1 MEDNIKN
8 LGKVCI
14 TPEGV
19 WDVNKEYDRLS
30 LVVTSDADTQRV
42 LSYVSRKHVPKGNI
56 NIKDTEYWQL
66 FTTELKLEDITIDE
80 NGNVKIGD
88 VVIYQIPLGDA
99 LGEIVVDKIKT
110 DLTNH
115 IMTEIRSYMTNMV
128 QTLINSFNDQI
139 SRLINNGI
147 TIRNNV
153 SGGINARH
161 SGNINVNVNGDSGS
175 DDSEFIFTT
184 DTLNINITSSSQ
196 WKQIYVNS
204 EQNETPVEFSALH
217 FPNWVEVL
225 TIPSNPTVSS
235 LVNIKFK
242 ENTDENSRG
251 DNIILQQNGS
261 NKTLTIHVIQ
271 QGTNSEPVNPDNP
284 DNSYVFTA
292 NKNVINF
299 AAAGGTDNVTIV
311 STNNGSNINYT
322 VGTLPDWLTI
332 NNGVV
337 TATANS
343 RSSRNATIT
352 LTQSGSNNQLLINV
366 SQASASVEP
375 SDNFNFSCNQNSI
388 NFGAPSSY
396 VDVTITSTKNGNN
409 IGYTANSND
418 NWVTFSDGRI
428 TVNPNSSEN
437 SRNTTITL
445 IQNES
450 GRILTINITQ
460 AGAEP
465 AVNTYIV
472 DVNCTPITAHIT
484 INNRETRSWD
494 FNEGENVVVEVSK
507 EGYLTRTIYIN
518 HIDQDY
524 YLMIDLVQDPGY
536 TYVLHAQNTQINLN
550 SDATSVQVPV
560 TSTRDGAFIGY
571 TARALNNA
579 SWITAINV
587 PVDASTPLTITLAP
601 NNTNAA
607 RSETI
612 VLDQNESYNV
622 TQIYITQA
630 APNSGEGGEGGNNG
644 GSGGNEPDP
653 GNNEPDPGNENN
665 NPVYVFS
672 TNDLSSSLGVD
683 TNLSSTHN
691 ITSTKDGSS
700 QAFSLTSK
708 PNWANVS
715 INGNIVTISVDKNR
729 TTTANN
735 GNVVLTQSES
745 NDTITIQVTQAG
757 LNTPPVGSEFVGML
771 IDNGVETEQSLNS
784 RITLTSGDNYKVL
797 SPRFKENG
805 TLSQDTV
812 TISYANF
819 VSDAANTDKFNV
831 TLSSTGLSIAPAG
844 TLSESV
850 TTSYEIVVTY
860 NGYSAHYTFEIAYT
874 A

>member
-1 MEDNIKN
+1 MEENIKN

-251 DNIILQQNGS
+251 DNIILQQNRS

-271 QGTNSEPVNPDNP
+271 QGTSSEPVNPDNP

-311 STNNGSNINYT
+311 STNNGSNVNYT

-343 RSSRNATIT
+343 GSSRNTTIT

-375 SDNFNFSCNQNSI
+375 SDNFDFSCNQNSI

-428 TVNPNSSEN
+428 TVNPNSLEN

-460 AGAEP
+460 DGAEP
-465 AVNTYIV
+465 AVNTYMV

-536 TYVLHAQNTQINLN
+536 TYILHAQNTQINLN
-550 SDATSVQVPV
+550 SDATSVQIPV

-587 PVDASTPLTITLAP
+587 PVDSNTPLTITLAP

-607 RSETI
+607 RNETI
-612 VLDQNESYNV
+612 VIDQNESYNV

-630 APNSGEGGEGGNNG
+630 ASSSG
-644 GSGGNEPDP
+644 GSGGDEPGGENEPGGEGSGDS
-653 GNNEPDPGNENN
+653 D
-665 NPVYVFS
+665 VYVFEA
-672 TNDLSSSLGVD
+672 TPNTLSLGAG
-683 TNLSSTHN
+683 TNLTN
-691 ITSTKDGSS
+691 TVNVVSTKNGNDIGFSKTGNSNWLTASINNGVVTITAEPNPSNESRTGFIQLTQIDGSS
-700 QAFSLTSK
+700 TSIR
-708 PNWANVS
+708 
-715 INGNIVTISVDKNR
+715 IN
-729 TTTANN
+729 
-735 GNVVLTQSES
+735 
-745 NDTITIQVTQAG
+745 VTQAG
-757 LNTPPVGSEFVGML
+757 FTPFPANSDIVAMVSG
-771 IDNGVETEQSLNS
+771 DGVSTTEQNLTDSVNFTSNNRYLAWAPIIKLDGNTTDSLTILSNNFAS
-784 RITLTSGDNYKVL
+784 DAIDTTTFVVNTSTNALAIQVVGDTSPLTAATTTYEV
-797 SPRFKENG
+797 
-805 TLSQDTV
+805 
-812 TISYANF
+812 F
-819 VSDAANTDKFNV
+819 VSHGEYGGTYRFNLV
-831 TLSSTGLSIAPAG
+831 
-844 TLSESV
+844 
-850 TTSYEIVVTY
+850 Y
-860 NGYSAHYTFEIAYT
+860 NPS
-874 A
+874 